1 MDMKQM
7 SIVTARRLKAMRLK
21 KGKSHA
27 VLSRELKEKYN
38 IDISRNSLMNYEAS
52 DQHHTKAYKNNG
64 MKVEYLRILA
74 DYYGVSTDWLLGLT
88 NIEVPDGNA
97 RQACSYTGLS
107 PRNIEYFHNWTA
119 PGLHEGKAFLL
130 FFNSLLENQDFQILV
145 DHIYDFYCS
154 IMAGRVFQM
163 LLKKYANAKRKIF
176 MRAIDDILNRP
187 DLAPRFHNK
196 LLEHSEHY
204 IDAMSNADSLQMPEL
219 YAYRASQ
226 DLTVLLRELET
237 RFSPQSPN

>member
-1 MDMKQM
+1 MNMENL
-7 SIVTARRLKAMRLK
+7 SLITARRLKAKRKAK
-21 KGKSHA
+21 KISHET
-27 VLSRELKEKYN
+27 LSREILEKYGVK
-38 IDISRNSLMNYEAS
+38 ISKDSLMIYEVEDRYHNRAF
-52 DQHHTKAYKNNG
+52 ANNG

-74 DYYGVSTDWLLGLT
+74 DYYNVSTDWLLGLT

-97 RQACSYTGLS
+97 RQACNYTGLS
-107 PRNIEYFHNWTA
+107 PQNIEYFHSWTA
-119 PGLHEGKAFLL
+119 PDLREGKAFLL
-130 FFNSLLENQDFQILV
+130 FFNSLLENQDFQVLV

-219 YAYRASQ
+219 YSYRASQ
-226 DLTVLLRELET
+226 DLTVLLRELEN
-237 RFSPQSPN
+237 RFSSQSPN